1 MSARGGKKNGRQDGA
16 RNGSSAM
23 AAPPEHTYA
32 AIDLGSNNCRLLV
45 AKPLDEGFRV
55 VDAFSRIVRLGEG
68 VDGSRRLSG
77 AAMDRT
83 VAALKVCADK
93 MRRRRVTRARCVATA
108 ACRKADNCEE
118 FLSRVEKE
126 AGLHL
131 ETISAEEEAKLAIAG
146 CRPLMERETSHV
158 LVFDIGGG
166 STELVWAEH
175 DPETGI
181 SPIAVTSLPHGVVGI
196 AEQHGSGDFS
206 PAQYE
211 DLVQRLEVDFRAFEA
226 SHGINEKMR
235 SRQGGGGVQMIGTSG
250 TVTTLAGVHLGLE
263 RYDRDQVD
271 GLWLS
276 FTDACGASE
285 QLRRMDL
292 EQRAAHPCI
301 GRGRADLVVAGCAI
315 LEAIRRTWPCEK
327 LRVADRGVR
336 EGLLLSLMRWDR
348 QRAAAMPA
356 SGAGQ

>member
-1 MSARGGKKNGRQDGA
+1 
-16 RNGSSAM
+16 M
-23 AAPPEHTYA
+23 AGPPEHTYA
-32 AIDLGSNNCRLLV
+32 AIDLGTNNCRLLV
-45 AKPLDEGFRV
+45 AKPVDEGFRV

-68 VDGSRRLSG
+68 VNGSQQLSA
-77 AAMDRT
+77 AAMERT
-83 VAALKVCADK
+83 IAALKVCADK

-108 ACRKADNCEE
+108 ACRKADNCDE

-131 ETISAEEEAKLAIAG
+131 ETISAEEEANLAIAG

-181 SPIAVTSLPHGVVGI
+181 DPIAMTSLPHGVVGI
-196 AEQHGSGDFS
+196 AEQHGGGDFS
-206 PAQYE
+206 PDQYE
-211 DLVQRLEVDFRAFEA
+211 ALVQRLEVDFRAFEA
-226 SHGINEKMR
+226 AHGINEKFR
-235 SRQGGGGVQMIGTSG
+235 RGRVQMIGTSG
-250 TVTTLAGVHLGLE
+250 TVTTLSGVHLGLE
-263 RYDRDQVD
+263 KYDRDQVD

-276 FTDACGASE
+276 FTDACGAAE
-285 QLRRMDL
+285 QLRRMNVQ
-292 EQRAAHPCI
+292 QRAAHPCI

-348 QRAAAMPA
+348 QRAAAAPSNA
-356 SGAGQ
+356 VRQ